1 MKSCAPFSVYEHFFA
16 PAFYNSFVSQAFHD
30 ISVEMQTAGVSL
42 ISAVIPRMDDLV
54 RVIDDFKDDT
64 SKHPAV
70 RSAAVRGLTILNKYY
85 QKSDESFVY
94 RIAMA
99 LDPRVK
105 LQYFVDQEWPTDWI
119 STVKNITRQVY
130 KEDYASVAAA
140 DVPLSPRR
148 HVPIGDWPS
157 LLRKSKAP
165 SHQER
170 DELTTFWASP
180 PERDADPLQYW
191 YGHLFGRP
199 ESRLARMAIDYLSAP
214 ASSVEVERAFSR
226 GALTVTH
233 RRHAL
238 SHQSTRNSIVLGAWL
253 KNTNLVPKEELVE
266 FFQKKTSR
274 LHSISDSADADTS
287 VDSEMSL

>member
-1 MKSCAPFSVYEHFFA
+1 
-16 PAFYNSFVSQAFHD
+16 
-30 ISVEMQTAGVSL
+30 MQTAGVSL
-42 ISAVIPRMDDLV
+42 ISAVIPRIDDLV
-54 RVIDDFKDDT
+54 CVIDDFKDDT

-85 QKSDESFVY
+85 QKSDESLVY

-99 LDPRVK
+99 LDPRLK
-105 LQYFVDQEWPTDWI
+105 LQYFVDQEWPADWI
-119 STVKNITRQVY
+119 NTVKNITRRVY
-130 KEDYASVAAA
+130 NEDYTSVAAA
-140 DVPLSPRR
+140 DVPVSPRR
-148 HVPIGDWPS
+148 RLVPTGDWPS

-165 SHQER
+165 SRQER
-170 DELTTFWASP
+170 DELATFWASP
-180 PERDADPLQYW
+180 TECAADPLQYW
-191 YGHLFGRP
+191 YGHLIGQP

-238 SHQSTRNSIVLGAWL
+238 SHHSTRNSIVLGAWL

-274 LHSISDSADADTS
+274 ERLDSIYDSTHADAS
-287 VDSEMSL
+287 VDSEMSF